1 MVFMNK
7 EEILEKSRK
16 ENLKGDERTKAI
28 EKDANQNAFL
38 AIEGINAILIIVL
51 FFQKLLTGEAFA
63 DYQVFLLAF
72 LIGFVGRFATKY
84 SYTKEKEWLFG
95 LVCGILGSLAC
106 LINIVGKG
114 MGWF

>member
-1 MVFMNK
+1 MKK
-7 EEILEKSRK
+7 EEILARSKK
-16 ENLKGDERTKAI
+16 ENIHGDERYKAI
-28 EKDANQNAFL
+28 EKTANQTAFL
-38 AIEGINAILIIVL
+38 AIESVYAVLIVILVI
-51 FFQKLLTGEAFA
+51 QKLITGKAFA

-72 LIGFVGRFATKY
+72 LIGYIGRFATKY

-95 LVCGILGSLAC
+95 LVCGIIGSIAC

>member
-1 MVFMNK
+1 MESVYAVLIV
-7 EEILEKSRK
+7 ILV
-16 ENLKGDERTKAI
+16 I
-28 EKDANQNAFL
+28 
-38 AIEGINAILIIVL
+38 
-51 FFQKLLTGEAFA
+51 QKLITGKAFA

-72 LIGFVGRFATKY
+72 LIGYIGRFATKY

-95 LVCGILGSLAC
+95 LVCGIIGSIAC